1 VCRWIE
7 RLRANG
13 CLQLQRDSHRQVAVH
28 GEESSRPFTGGRQ
41 EASHGE
47 GFAVTKLHSSELKI
61 AKSLAE
67 ADGFVREL

>member
-1 VCRWIE
+1 
-7 RLRANG
+7 
-13 CLQLQRDSHRQVAVH
+13 VH